1 MRFPRTA
8 GILLHPTSFPGRY
21 GIGDLGAAA
30 YRFVDFMVEARQSIW
45 QILPLGPTGYGDSP
59 YQSFCTFAGNP
70 MLISPDLLVAD
81 GFLPET
87 AVTNV
92 PPFPAHT
99 VDFGPV
105 IKYKEKLLAQ
115 SFDHFEANATAAQQA
130 AFEQFCAAEAGWLD
144 DYAFFMALKDHHVE
158 HEGGVWNTWPTD
170 IAQRRP
176 DALAEWGEKL
186 ARQVTF
192 RQYLQFLFYEQ
203 WFRLKGYA
211 NERGIK
217 IVGDV
222 PIFVAFD
229 SADVWANQELFYLDE
244 TGAPT
249 VVAGVPPDYFSE
261 TGQRWGNPLYRWD
274 KMAERNYDWWRR
286 RLEMTFRQTDIVRID
301 HFRGFE
307 AYWEVPA
314 SEPTAMVGEWVKGPD
329 KAFFQAMR
337 EQLGELP
344 LIAEDL
350 GVITPEVQELRDT
363 FDFPGMKI
371 LQFAFGGAQENHFLP
386 HNYDTPNCVVYTGTH
401 DNETTRGWYENAAD
415 FEKDRVRR
423 YLAVDGHDPAW
434 DLIRL
439 AFMSVA
445 DTAVIPLQD
454 IMNLGNEARM
464 NFPGKASGNWGW
476 RYQPHQLTQPLAL
489 RLRDL
494 TEIYSREP
502 AQNNA

>member
-21 GIGDLGAAA
+21 GIGDLGEAA
-30 YRFVDFMVEARQSIW
+30 YRFVDFLVEARQSIW

-81 GFLPET
+81 GYLPAE

-92 PPFPAHT
+92 PPFPVHT
-99 VDFGPV
+99 VDYGSV
-105 IKYKEKLLAQ
+105 IEYKEKLLTRA
-115 SFDHFEANATAAQQA
+115 FDHFEANATAEQQA
-130 AFEQFCAAEAGWLD
+130 AFEQFCAAEVAWLD
-144 DYAFFMALKDHHVE
+144 DYALFMALKNHHVD
-158 HEGGVWNTWPTD
+158 HEGGVWNTWPVEIT
-170 IAQRRP
+170 QRQP
-176 DALAEWGEKL
+176 EAMAKWGEKL
-186 ARQVTF
+186 TRQVTF

-203 WFRLKGYA
+203 WLRLKGYA

-217 IVGDV
+217 IIGDV

-244 TGAPT
+244 MGAPT

-261 TGQRWGNPLYRWD
+261 TGQRWGNPLYGWD
-274 KMAERNYDWWRR
+274 KMAGQNYDWWRR

-314 SEPTAMVGEWVKGPD
+314 SEPTAMVGKWVKGPN
-329 KAFFQAMR
+329 KAFFRAMR
-337 EQLGELP
+337 EQLGDLP

-350 GVITPEVQELRDT
+350 GVITPEVRDLRDT
-363 FDFPGMKI
+363 FNFPGMKI

-401 DNETTRGWYENAAD
+401 DNETTRGWYENATD
-415 FEKDRVRR
+415 EEKDRVRR
-423 YLAVDGHDPAW
+423 YLAVDGHDVAW

-476 RYQPHQLTQPLAL
+476 RYQPYQLTQPLAL
-489 RLRDL
+489 RLREL
-494 TEIYSREP
+494 TEIYSREL
-502 AQNNA
+502 AEDSA

>member
-21 GIGDLGAAA
+21 GIGDLGEAA
-30 YRFVDFMVEARQSIW
+30 YRFVDFMVEAWQSIW

-81 GFLPET
+81 GYLPET

-105 IKYKEKLLAQ
+105 IEYREKLLAQ
-115 SFDHFEANATAAQQA
+115 SFDYFEANATAEQQA
-130 AFEQFCAAEAGWLD
+130 AFAQFCAAEAGWLD
-144 DYAFFMALKDHHVE
+144 DYALFMALKSHHVE
-158 HEGGVWNTWPTD
+158 HEGGVWNTWPAD

-176 DALAEWGEKL
+176 DAMAAWGEKL

-203 WFRLKGYA
+203 WFRLKRYA

-217 IVGDV
+217 VIGDV

-274 KMAERNYDWWRR
+274 KMAERNFDWWRR

-329 KAFFQAMR
+329 KAFFRAMR
-337 EQLGELP
+337 EQLGDLP

-350 GVITPEVQELRDT
+350 GVITPEVRDLRDA

-386 HNYDTPNCVVYTGTH
+386 HNYDAPNCVVYTGTH
-401 DNETTRGWYENAAD
+401 DNETTRGWYENATD
-415 FEKDRVRR
+415 EEKDRVRR
-423 YLAVDGHDPAW
+423 YLAVDGHDAAW

-476 RYQPHQLTQPLAL
+476 RYQPHQLTQQLAH

-502 AQNNA
+502 ESDT

>member
-21 GIGDLGAAA
+21 GIGDLGEAA
-30 YRFVDFMVEARQSIW
+30 YRFIDFLIEARQSIW

-70 MLISPDLLVAD
+70 MLISPELLVAE
-81 GFLPET
+81 GYLPAE
-87 AVTNV
+87 AVATV
-92 PPFPAHT
+92 PPFPPHT
-99 VDFGPV
+99 VDYGPV
-105 IKYKEKLLAQ
+105 IKYKESLLAQ
-115 SFDHFEANATAAQQA
+115 SFDYFEANATAEQQA
-130 AFEQFCAAEAGWLD
+130 AFAQFCSAEAAWLD
-144 DYAFFMALKDHHVE
+144 DYALFMALKSHHVE
-158 HEGGVWNTWPTD
+158 HEGGVWNTWPTE
-170 IAQRRP
+170 IAQRQP
-176 DALAEWGEKL
+176 EALAEWGEKL
-186 ARQVTF
+186 TRQITF

-217 IVGDV
+217 VIGDV

-261 TGQRWGNPLYRWD
+261 TGQRWGNPLYRWH
-274 KMAERNYDWWRR
+274 KMAEQNYAWWRR

-301 HFRGFE
+301 HFRGFD

-314 SEPTAMVGEWVKGPD
+314 SEPTAMVGEWIKGPG
-329 KAFFQAMR
+329 KPFFQAMR
-337 EQLGELP
+337 QQLGNLP

-350 GVITPEVQELRDT
+350 GVITPEVRDLRDT

-401 DNETTRGWYENAAD
+401 DNETTRGWYENATD
-415 FEKDRVRR
+415 QEKDRVRR
-423 YLAVDGHDPAW
+423 YLAVAGHDAAW

-454 IMNLGNEARM
+454 VMNLGNEARM

-476 RYQPHQLTQPLAL
+476 RYQPYQLTSQLAL
-489 RLRDL
+489 RLREL

-502 AQNNA
+502 EKE

>member
-21 GIGDLGAAA
+21 GIGDLGEAA
-30 YRFVDFMVEARQSIW
+30 YRFVDFLIESRQSIW

-81 GFLPET
+81 GYLSAE
-87 AVTNV
+87 AVAAV
-92 PPFPAHT
+92 PPFPQDT
-99 VDFGPV
+99 VDYGPV
-105 IKYKEKLLAQ
+105 IEYKEKLLAQ
-115 SFDHFEANATAAQQA
+115 SFAYFEANATTEQQT
-130 AFEQFCAAEAGWLD
+130 AFDQFCADEADWLD
-144 DYAFFMALKDHHVE
+144 DYAFFMALKSHHVE
-158 HEGGVWNTWPTD
+158 HEGGVWNTWPRD
-170 IAQRRP
+170 IAQRQPKAMTKWRK
-176 DALAEWGEKL
+176 KL
-186 ARQVTF
+186 AREISH
-192 RQYLQFLFYEQ
+192 RQYLQFLFYSQ
-203 WFRLKGYA
+203 WLRLKGYA

-217 IVGDV
+217 IVGDI

-229 SADVWANQELFYLDE
+229 SADVWANQDLFYLDE

-274 KMAERNYDWWRR
+274 KMAEQEYAWWRR

-307 AYWEVPA
+307 AYWEIPA

-329 KAFFQAMR
+329 KAFFYAMR

-350 GVITPEVQELRDT
+350 GVITPEVRDLRDT

-401 DNETTRGWYENAAD
+401 DNETTRGWYDNATD

-423 YLAVDGHDPAW
+423 YLAVDGRDAAW

-445 DTAVIPLQD
+445 NTAVIPLQD

-476 RYQPHQLTQPLAL
+476 RYQPHQLTSPLAL
-489 RLRDL
+489 RLREL

-502 AQNNA
+502 EENNA